1 MADNQALLKYL
12 EQALVWVQANVLTL
26 GTTVQL
32 GVVLIAFGLGFLL
45 WRAVRP
51 AMLRVTE
58 DVRMRSPLLHGVLQT
73 LTRVT
78 APALN
83 ALLAH
88 VGGLVLSGLD
98 QPAALLGIITQLL
111 TAWIIIRLLSGLMP
125 NRFWSRIFSVVIW
138 AGAALHIVGLL
149 EMLTDSL
156 NAVGLTVG
164 DSRITLL
171 MVLKGVLMAVVLLQA
186 AAICTRFFEQRMR
199 RTQQFSPSLQVL
211 FIKAVRFSLF
221 ASAFLIAIS
230 SMGIN
235 LTSLAVLSG
244 AVGVGIGFG
253 LQKIF
258 SNLVSGVIL
267 LMDRSIKPGDT
278 IEIGGVYGTIRSLHA
293 RYASVL
299 TRDGKEYLIPN
310 EQLIT
315 NEVVNWTFSDS
326 NVRLKIPV
334 GVAYESDVRKA
345 MRLMEECAAKVGRV
359 LKEPKPAAR
368 LVGFGDSS
376 VDLEIRIWIRDS
388 DQGVVN
394 VRSEVLLNIW
404 DAFHEHGVSFPFP
417 QQDVYIKPGSSLK
430 IDSGKE

>member
-1 MADNQALLKYL
+1 MSETQTILAHLDK
-12 EQALVWVQANVLTL
+12 ALVWVQAH
-26 GTTVQL
+26 
-32 GVVLIAFGLGFLL
+32 VLILSTAVQAGTALCAFAVGFLL
-45 WRAVRP
+45 WRTVRP
-51 AMLRVTE
+51 TLRRVIEDAARRSSVLQAVTE
-58 DVRMRSPLLHGVLQT
+58 TLLQVTLPALHALVMHICTLVLQG
-73 LTRVT
+73 V
-78 APALN
+78 
-83 ALLAH
+83 
-88 VGGLVLSGLD
+88 D
-98 QPAALLGIITQLL
+98 YPAALLTVITKLL
-111 TAWIIIRLLSGLMP
+111 TAWIVIRLLSGLMP
-125 NRFWSRIFSVVIW
+125 NRFWSRTFSLVIW
-138 AGAALHIVGLL
+138 TGAALHIVGLL
-149 EMLTDSL
+149 TLLTESLDSL
-156 NAVGLTVG
+156 ALTVG
-164 DSRITLL
+164 DSRISVL

-186 AAICTRFFEQRMR
+186 ASICTRFFEQRVR
-199 RTQQFSPSLQVL
+199 QSQQFSPSLQVL
-211 FIKAVRFSLF
+211 FTKAVRFSLF
-221 ASAFLIAIS
+221 AAAFLIAIS
-230 SMGIN
+230 GMGID

-278 IEIGGVYGTIRSLHA
+278 IEVGGVYGTIRSLHA

-334 GVAYESDVRKA
+334 GISYDSDVRKA
-345 MRLMEECAAKVGRV
+345 MLLMQESANKVSRV
-359 LKEPKPAAR
+359 LQHPKPAAR

-404 DAFHEHGVSFPFP
+404 DAFHKNDIEFPFP
-417 QQDVYIKPGSSLK
+417 QQDVFIKPGSSLK
-430 IDSGKE
+430 TEG

>member
-1 MADNQALLKYL
+1 MLDTQALLSHL
-12 EQALVWVQANVLTL
+12 EQLTTWAELHVLNMYTAAELATALGA
-26 GTTVQL
+26 L
-32 GVVLIAFGLGFLL
+32 GVAWLL
-45 WRAVRP
+45 WRAIRP
-51 AMLRVTE
+51 ALERVTE
-58 DVRMRSPLLHGVLQT
+58 EFRERSQVVHAVVKSLMGVALPGLFLLINHVCLLIT
-73 LTRVT
+73 LELGR
-78 APALN
+78 PA
-83 ALLAH
+83 A
-88 VGGLVLSGLD
+88 VLS
-98 QPAALLGIITQLL
+98 IIGQLL
-111 TAWIIIRLLSGLMP
+111 SAWVIVRLLSGLMP
-125 NRFWSRIFSVVIW
+125 NRFWSRVFSAVIW
-138 AGAALHIVGLL
+138 TAAALHIVGLL
-149 EMLTDSL
+149 DMLTESLDSV
-156 NAVGLTVG
+156 ALTMG
-164 DSRITLL
+164 ETRISLL
-171 MVLKGVLMAVVLLQA
+171 MVVKGVLMAVVLLQA
-186 AAICTRFFEQRMR
+186 AAMCTKFFEQRVR
-199 RTQQFSPSLQVL
+199 QTQHFSPSLQVL

-221 ASAFLIAIS
+221 TAAFLIAIS

-334 GVAYESDVRKA
+334 GISYDSDVRKA
-345 MRLMEECAAKVGRV
+345 MKLMEECALQVGRV
-359 LKEPKPAAR
+359 LKNPKPAAR

-376 VDLEIRIWIRDS
+376 VDLQIRIWIRDS
-388 DQGVVN
+388 EGGVVN
-394 VRSEVLLNIW
+394 VRSEVLLLIW
-404 DAFHEHGVSFPFP
+404 DAFHENGIEFPFP

-430 IDSGKE
+430 IDSDKE